1 MQTRWFNMT
10 KEQMKQLEWVM
21 GEDMNCQI
29 GVYPGV
35 LQVSFETEDESF
47 ESYKFY
53 DDGAVERI
61 LGTGLASNCYLVVE
75 ASQGGV

>member
-29 GVYPGV
+29 GVYPGM
-35 LQVSFETEDESF
+35 LEVSFETQADHF

-53 DDGAVERI
+53 DDGAVVRV
-61 LGTGLASNCYLVVE
+61 LGTGLVSNSYSVVE
-75 ASQGGV
+75 AS